1 VNLLQRS
8 KYSFFNI
15 LSFAYSRA
23 EAKMLLS
30 RISKRGSEYCN
41 DSYLDIFAPLTFNIE
56 IRDIKL
62 MSYLLRFNDE
72 YQKEMEGK
80 GIMKFDD
87 EISLGVFL
95 DFKRESSENLLKL
108 LKGIN
113 SASSIK
119 FLTVG
124 GSPNPKFSDNLFQM
138 LLHNNSLRSLSVNLE
153 WIPDSSYQHLQS
165 ALMKNT
171 ALREFRLENC
181 SMTNTNMEHL
191 VQGLG
196 LNSQKN
202 MRSI

>member
-1 VNLLQRS
+1 MISAEEELKADKVNLLQRS

-41 DSYLDIFAPLTFNIE
+41 DSYLDILAPLTFNIE
-56 IRDIKL
+56 IRNIML
-62 MSYLLRFNDE
+62 MSYLHRFNDE
-72 YQKEMEGK
+72 YQKVMEGK

-95 DFKRESSENLLKL
+95 DFKRESSENLMKL

-124 GSPNPKFSDNLFQM
+124 GSPNPNFSDKLFQM
-138 LLHNNSLRSLSVNLE
+138 LHHNNSLKSISVNLE
-153 WIPDSSYQHLQS
+153 WIPDSSFQFL
-165 ALMKNT
+165 
-171 ALREFRLENC
+171 
-181 SMTNTNMEHL
+181 
-191 VQGLG
+191 
-196 LNSQKN
+196 
-202 MRSI
+202 

>member
-1 VNLLQRS
+1 
-8 KYSFFNI
+8 
-15 LSFAYSRA
+15 
-23 EAKMLLS
+23 
-30 RISKRGSEYCN
+30 
-41 DSYLDIFAPLTFNIE
+41 
-56 IRDIKL
+56 
-62 MSYLLRFNDE
+62 MSYLHRFNDE

-95 DFKRESSENLLKL
+95 DYKRESSENLLKL
-108 LKGIN
+108 LRGIN

-124 GSPNPKFSDNLFQM
+124 GSPNPNFSDKLFQM

-153 WIPDSSYQHLQS
+153 WIPDSSYQFLQS

-171 ALREFRLENC
+171 ALRKLRLENC

>member
-1 VNLLQRS
+1 
-8 KYSFFNI
+8 
-15 LSFAYSRA
+15 
-23 EAKMLLS
+23 
-30 RISKRGSEYCN
+30 
-41 DSYLDIFAPLTFNIE
+41 
-56 IRDIKL
+56 
-62 MSYLLRFNDE
+62 
-72 YQKEMEGK
+72 MEGK

-95 DFKRESSENLLKL
+95 DFKRESTENLLKL

-124 GSPNPKFSDNLFQM
+124 GSPNPNFSDNLFNM

-196 LNSQKN
+196 MNSQMN